1 MSNRDKRDGG
11 QSGSFLAQP
20 CSVLSRGGRVRV
32 VLVLVLALVLE
43 HVGKRTVEGS
53 WSLGA
58 LAVKILEVLGDL
70 LARHG
75 IESPSSAPN

>member
-1 MSNRDKRDGG
+1 M
-11 QSGSFLAQP
+11 
-20 CSVLSRGGRVRV
+20 RV

-70 LARHG
+70 LAKHG